1 LKEVYKVVSNKFE
14 LDLQKDK
21 TLKITSDTHEE
32 LVRLSMSKTE
42 TFDDV
47 IRRLIEFYKNMNGN
61 EAGQTTST
69 RSDRSS

>member
-1 LKEVYKVVSNKFE
+1 LREVYKVVSNKFE

-32 LVRLSMSKTE
+32 LVRLSTSKTE

-47 IRRLIEFYKNMNGN
+47 IRRLIEFYKNGNGA
-61 EAGQTTST
+61 EQSLG
-69 RSDRSS
+69 RDRSS

>member
-1 LKEVYKVVSNKFE
+1 MKEVYKVVSNKFE

-47 IRRLIEFYKNMNGN
+47 IRRLIEFYKNGN
-61 EAGQTTST
+61 EAEQSLG
-69 RSDRSS
+69 RDRSS

>member
-1 LKEVYKVVSNKFE
+1 LKEVYKLVSNKLE

-47 IRRLIEFYKNMNGN
+47 IRRLIEFYKNGN
-61 EAGQTTST
+61 EAGQPTIART
-69 RSDRSS
+69 